1 MNRVILLLLFFTL
14 LSSCLKKDF
23 KVEEIQF
30 SFGKNN
36 AQPNLVSNG
45 NHLTLSWISSEEDK
59 EAILFYS
66 QYEDNK
72 WTAPTSIAS
81 GSDWF
86 VNWADFP
93 ANAINEDLLLTSYL
107 KKSDSGTY
115 TYDVLLN
122 LETLSG
128 KKIKENFLLHTD
140 GVKAEH
146 GFVSMIPSHKKGFYV
161 TWLDG
166 RNTVA
171 NSGEA
176 HHKAMTI
183 RFAEILPTGEIVN
196 ETELDATTCDC
207 CQTSIAMTNDGP
219 IVVYRNRSKD
229 EVRDIFIT
237 RYKDG
242 IWEKPRPVHNDGWVI
257 NGCPV
262 NGPKVVVNSSNTA
275 IAWFTA
281 AEGKPKVNVSFSNS
295 DDGDFRPPVQLN
307 DLNALGRV
315 DVAFLNSSEVL
326 VSYMELDD
334 HGTYLKIKKVSI
346 DGKVSEAKT
355 IAVIDEGRNSGV
367 PQLEIMK
374 GNVFLAWTYS
384 VEGKNQLK
392 SVKFNSESFY

>member
-1 MNRVILLLLFFTL
+1 VNKGVLLVLFLLIV
-14 LSSCLKKDF
+14 SCTKKDF
-23 KVEEIQF
+23 VVEEIQF

-36 AQPNLVSNG
+36 AQPNLVSDG
-45 NHLTLSWISSEEDK
+45 DQLTLTWISSEEDQN
-59 EAILFYS
+59 AILFYS

-72 WTAPTSIAS
+72 WTEPISIDS

-93 ANAINEDLLLTSYL
+93 AHATNEDLLLTSYL

-140 GVKAEH
+140 GIKAEH
-146 GFVSMIPSHKKGFYV
+146 GFVSMVPSLKNGFYV

-166 RNTVA
+166 RNTA
-171 NSGEA
+171 INSEEA

-183 RFAEILPTGEIVN
+183 RFAEITSIGKIIN

-207 CQTSIAMTNDGP
+207 CQTSIAMSSEGP
-219 IVVYRNRSKD
+219 LVVYRNRSKD
-229 EVRDIFIT
+229 EIRDIFIT

-242 IWEKPRPVHNDGWVI
+242 LWEKPRPIHNDGWVI

-262 NGPKVVVNSSNTA
+262 NGPKVVVNSLNTA
-275 IAWFTA
+275 VAWFTA

-295 DDGDFRPPVQLN
+295 DGGDFKPPIQLN

-315 DVAFLNSSEVL
+315 DVAFLTSSEVL

-346 DGKVSEAKT
+346 DGKVSDAKT

-367 PQLEIMK
+367 PQLEIIK

-384 VEGKNQLK
+384 VDGKNQLK

>member
-1 MNRVILLLLFFTL
+1 MNKGVLLVLFLLIV
-14 LSSCLKKDF
+14 SCTKKDF
-23 KVEEIQF
+23 VVEEIQF

-36 AQPNLVSNG
+36 AQPNLVSDG
-45 NHLTLSWISSEEDK
+45 DQLTLTWISSEEDQN
-59 EAILFYS
+59 AILFYS

-72 WTAPTSIAS
+72 WTEPISIDS

-93 ANAINEDLLLTSYL
+93 AHATNEDLLLTSYL

-140 GVKAEH
+140 GIKAEH
-146 GFVSMIPSHKKGFYV
+146 GFVSMVPSLKNGFYV

-166 RNTVA
+166 RNTA
-171 NSGEA
+171 INSEEA

-183 RFAEILPTGEIVN
+183 RFAEITSIGKIIN

-207 CQTSIAMTNDGP
+207 CQTSIAMSSEGP
-219 IVVYRNRSKD
+219 LVVYRNRSKD
-229 EVRDIFIT
+229 EIRDIFIT

-242 IWEKPRPVHNDGWVI
+242 LWEKPRPIHNDGWVI

-262 NGPKVVVNSSNTA
+262 NGPKVVVNSLNTA
-275 IAWFTA
+275 VAWFTA

-295 DDGDFRPPVQLN
+295 DGGDFKPPIQLN

-315 DVAFLNSSEVL
+315 DVAFLNSNEVL

-374 GNVFLAWTYS
+374 ENVFLAWTYT
-384 VEGKNQLK
+384 VDGKNQLK

>member
-1 MNRVILLLLFFTL
+1 MNKGVLLVLFLLIV
-14 LSSCLKKDF
+14 SCTKKDF
-23 KVEEIQF
+23 VVEEIQF

-36 AQPNLVSNG
+36 AQPNLVSDG
-45 NHLTLSWISSEEDK
+45 DQLTLTWISSEEDQN
-59 EAILFYS
+59 AILFYS

-72 WTAPTSIAS
+72 WTEPISIDS

-93 ANAINEDLLLTSYL
+93 AHATNEDLLLTSYL

-140 GVKAEH
+140 GIKAEH
-146 GFVSMIPSHKKGFYV
+146 GFVSMVPSLKNGFYV

-166 RNTVA
+166 RNTA
-171 NSGEA
+171 INSEEA

-183 RFAEILPTGEIVN
+183 RFAEITSIGKIIN

-207 CQTSIAMTNDGP
+207 CQTSIAMSSEGP
-219 IVVYRNRSKD
+219 LVVYRNRSKD
-229 EVRDIFIT
+229 EIRDIFIT

-242 IWEKPRPVHNDGWVI
+242 LWEKPRPIHNDGWVI

-262 NGPKVVVNSSNTA
+262 NGPKVVVNSLNTA
-275 IAWFTA
+275 VAWFTA

-295 DDGDFRPPVQLN
+295 DGGDFKPPIQLN

-315 DVAFLNSSEVL
+315 DVAFLTSSEVL

-367 PQLEIMK
+367 PQLEIIK

-384 VEGKNQLK
+384 VDGKNQLK

>member
-1 MNRVILLLLFFTL
+1 MNKGVLLVLFLLIV
-14 LSSCLKKDF
+14 SCTKKDF
-23 KVEEIQF
+23 VVEEIQF

-36 AQPNLVSNG
+36 AQPNLVSDG
-45 NHLTLSWISSEEDK
+45 DQLTLTWISSEEDQN
-59 EAILFYS
+59 AILFYS

-72 WTAPTSIAS
+72 WTEPISIDS

-93 ANAINEDLLLTSYL
+93 AHAINEDLLLTSYL

-140 GVKAEH
+140 GIKAEH
-146 GFVSMIPSHKKGFYV
+146 GFVSMVPSHKNGFYV

-166 RNTVA
+166 RNTVE
-171 NSGEA
+171 NSEEA

-183 RFAEILPTGEIVN
+183 RFAEITSIGKIIN

-207 CQTSIAMTNDGP
+207 CQTSIAMSPKGP
-219 IVVYRNRSKD
+219 IVVYRNRSKG

-242 IWEKPRPVHNDGWVI
+242 LWEKPRSIHNDGWVI

-262 NGPKVVVNSSNTA
+262 NGPKVVVNSLNTA
-275 IAWFTA
+275 VAWFTA

-295 DDGDFRPPVQLN
+295 DGGDFKPPIQLN

-346 DGKVSEAKT
+346 DGKVSDAKT

-367 PQLEIMK
+367 PQLEIIK

-384 VEGKNQLK
+384 VDGKNQLK

>member
-1 MNRVILLLLFFTL
+1 MNRSVLLVLFLFL
-14 LSSCLKKDF
+14 ASCTKIDF
-23 KVEEIQF
+23 VVEEIQF

-45 NHLTLSWISSEEDK
+45 DNLTLSWISSEEDQK
-59 EAILFYS
+59 AILFYS

-72 WTAPTSIAS
+72 WTEPISIAS

-93 ANAINEDLLLTSYL
+93 AHAINEDLLLTSYL

-140 GVKAEH
+140 GIKAEH
-146 GFVSMIPSHKKGFYV
+146 GFVSMVPSNKNGFYV

-166 RNTVA
+166 RNTVE
-171 NSGEA
+171 NSEEA

-183 RFAEILPTGEIVN
+183 RFAEITSIGKIIN

-207 CQTSIAMTNDGP
+207 CQTSIAMSSEGP
-219 IVVYRNRSKD
+219 LVVYRNRSKD
-229 EVRDIFIT
+229 EIRDIFIT

-242 IWEKPRPVHNDGWVI
+242 LWEKPRPIHNDGWVI

-262 NGPKVVVNSSNTA
+262 NGPKVVVNSLNTA
-275 IAWFTA
+275 VAWFTA

-295 DDGDFRPPVQLN
+295 NGGDFKPPIQLN

-315 DVAFLNSSEVL
+315 DVAFLNSNEVL

-374 GNVFLAWTYS
+374 KNVFLAWTYT
-384 VEGKNQLK
+384 VDGKNQLK